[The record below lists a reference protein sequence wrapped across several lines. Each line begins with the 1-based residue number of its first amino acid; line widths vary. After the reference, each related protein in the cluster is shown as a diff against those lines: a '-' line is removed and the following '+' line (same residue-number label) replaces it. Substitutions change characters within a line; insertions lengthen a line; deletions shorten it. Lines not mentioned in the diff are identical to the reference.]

1 MKKDNK
7 KDNKGTMIIEKIKNL
22 DNKLLQAQ
30 ILAYL
35 INNKKVSKVLKS
47 KYIKYFGE
55 LFKELP
61 TYYHNYQYSIDMKT
75 YFNSEESTN
84 NIIPNFVSTSNYIDY
99 SVVLNHTVKNKHLVD
114 TILESYNIELTD
126 INFKDMKKV
135 LSGKF
140 NEFEFKTIDGESV
153 IICSNELN
161 GREITQKSFKE
172 NLSFSLPNTTV
183 AIEVQTYP
191 LVFTYISTNKSTIE
205 FNIFSEEDILTT
217 QHHTI
222 PKLKINKYLQNR

>member
-1 MKKDNK
+1 MKKE
-7 KDNKGTMIIEKIKNL
+7 NKGSMIIEKIKNL

-35 INNKKVSKVLKS
+35 INNKKVSKILKS
-47 KYIKYFGE
+47 KYIKYFTE
-55 LFKELP
+55 LFAELP

-99 SVVLNHTVKNKHLVD
+99 SVVLNHTIKNKHLVD

-126 INFKDMKKV
+126 INFKNMKKV

-140 NEFEFKTIDGESV
+140 NSFEFVTLDGDEV
-153 IICSNELN
+153 IITTDELN
-161 GREITQKSFKE
+161 GKDITQKNFKE
-172 NLSFSLPNTTV
+172 SLNFTLPNTIV
-183 AIEVQTYP
+183 GIDVQTYP
-191 LVFTYISTNKSTIE
+191 LVFTYISTNKSTIH

-222 PKLKINKYLQNR
+222 PKLKINKYLQSR